1 MDAGNLGLDVSIAN
15 QVSNGYWRMEFPR
28 GNRDGAMSLK
38 TRKNRST
45 PPPERCDLTECMAV
59 ISGAWAA
66 NVIWHL
72 KAGPRRFSEL
82 RLDIPPVSAKVLSQ
96 RLRELEGRG
105 VLTRSVLPTS
115 PPSVEYGLTPLG
127 EDLVPALTAIVEVGH
142 RLKTTARP
150 K

>member
-1 MDAGNLGLDVSIAN
+1 
-15 QVSNGYWRMEFPR
+15 
-28 GNRDGAMSLK
+28 MSLK
-38 TRKNRST
+38 VRKNRSP

-59 ISGAWAA
+59 LSGAWSA

-72 KAGPRRFSEL
+72 KEGPRRFSEL
-82 RLDIPPVSAKVLSQ
+82 RSDIPPVSAKVLSH

-127 EDLVPALTAIVEVGH
+127 GELIPALAAIVEVGH
-142 RLKTTARP
+142 RLKGLARTRQSDP
-150 K
+150 CAMPEASL